1 MNNRDLKLCSCL
13 LRVLGFL
20 CLLALSS
27 CEKEKKNE
35 SSEDRLQKLRD
46 AVNEAKKVTWRT
58 DTIEKKSQKIFYE
71 QLENLKNLRDLENI
85 GSDKWK
91 FYNDKVSVRLI
102 SIMVDLEEEFGKVNR
117 DNVQAFILKKYFGVT
132 L

>member
-1 MNNRDLKLCSCL
+1 MNSGNLKWGTSF
-13 LRVLGFL
+13 LRVNWFL
-20 CLLALSS
+20 CLIVLSS

-46 AVNEAKKVTWRT
+46 AVNEAKKVTWRP
-58 DTIEKKSQKIFYE
+58 DTIEKKSQKIFNE
-71 QLENLKNLRDLENI
+71 QLENLKSLRDLENI

-91 FYNDKVSVRLI
+91 FYNEKVTARLI
-102 SIMVDLEEEFGKVNR
+102 TLMVDLEEEFGKVNR

>member
-1 MNNRDLKLCSCL
+1 MNSGNLKWGTSF
-13 LRVLGFL
+13 LRVVWFL
-20 CLLALSS
+20 CLIVLSS

-46 AVNEAKKVTWRT
+46 AVNEAKKVTWRA

-91 FYNDKVSVRLI
+91 FYNEKVTARLI
-102 SIMVDLEEEFGKVNR
+102 TLMVDLEEEFGKVNR